1 MLDVYFTVVNFDLNF
16 FKKKINFNI
25 NLKLKKISTNIN
37 FNLKFAKKIKTEYEI
52 SKKNKKSFSLSQKRF
67 IPPHQYMLA
76 KYFINRNEKR

>member
-16 FKKKINFNI
+16 FKKTINFNI

-52 SKKNKKSFSLSQKRF
+52 SKKNKKFF
-67 IPPHQYMLA
+67 IITKKIYTTTSIHA
-76 KYFINRNEKR
+76 C